1 MKKTVRLWERI
12 KGVSGAVL
20 RFPATTAFLVAA
32 GIVVAVSI
40 ATEEFYPRIL
50 WAYGVGAM
58 LCAALQVSWE
68 RFFQKVLSRILL
80 MAAGVL
86 LTGGY
91 YLIIRGAPEMSLELG
106 VRTSVALLA
115 LFFAFLWVPVIRS
128 KVSFNESFMVVFK
141 AFFHA
146 MLYAAVLFAG
156 CSLIITAIDQL
167 IVNIS
172 EKPMMYMADIV
183 YIVLMPVFFLSLI
196 PRYPGKDQEMLAD
209 EIKVSREEKIG
220 KAAACP
226 KFLEILLSY
235 IVIPL
240 TAVFT
245 LILILYIVRNIGGR
259 FWTDNLLEPMLV
271 SYAIVVILVYLLVS
285 RLTNKLAVL
294 YRRIFPKVLVPIV
307 LFQVAASIL
316 NLQNTGMTHTRYYVI
331 LFGIFAAVTG
341 ILLSI
346 LDVKRNGVVAA
357 LLIGFSLFSIIP
369 PMDAFTVSRV
379 SQTRQLEKILTVN
392 DMLKDDQVI
401 PNPEI
406 GDDVKRQ
413 IASTVQYLANMKY
426 TERITY
432 LPKDFDVYKDFSDV
446 FGFQAY
452 DYPKMERNKYVY
464 VSFNRSVSF
473 EVSGY
478 DVAVRGFIPNM
489 IQNGEKPETCRVV
502 WEGETYTLKPENQ
515 GGVYHMILK
524 DSKGDLLADFD
535 TSEVSDR
542 YRSFAVDKSAMTPE
556 EATFL
561 TENDRVRMA
570 FVVQEANLELSYEQ
584 ESYYTDYI
592 ILIDFK

>member
-1 MKKTVRLWERI
+1 MKKAVRLWERI
-12 KGVSGAVL
+12 KGVSGAVI
-20 RFPATTAFLVAA
+20 RFPATSAFLVAA

-68 RFFQKVLSRILL
+68 RFFQKVVSRLLL
-80 MAAGVL
+80 MAVGIL

-91 YLIIRGAPEMSLELG
+91 YLIIRSAPEMSLELG

-115 LFFAFLWVPVIRS
+115 LFFAFLWLPVIRS

-146 MLYAAVLFAG
+146 VLYAAVLFAG

-172 EKPMMYMADIV
+172 EKPMMYTADVV

-196 PRYPGKDQEMLAD
+196 PRYPGKDETILAD
-209 EIKVSREEKIG
+209 EVKVSREQKIG
-220 KAAACP
+220 QASACP

-245 LILILYIVRNIGGR
+245 LILLLYIVRNIGGR

-285 RLTNKLAVL
+285 RLTNKLAVF
-294 YRRIFPKVLVPIV
+294 YRRVFPKVLVPIV

-316 NLQNTGMTHTRYYVI
+316 NLQDTGMTHTRYYVI
-331 LFGIFAAVTG
+331 LFGIFAGVTG

-369 PMDAFTVSRV
+369 PLDAFTVSRV
-379 SQTRQLEKILTVN
+379 SQTRQLEKILTEN
-392 DMLKDDQVI
+392 DMLQDDKVV

-406 GDDVKRQ
+406 GDEVKRR
-413 IASTVQYLANMKY
+413 IVSAVQYLSDMKY
-426 TERITY
+426 AERITY
-432 LPKDFDVYKDFSDV
+432 LPKDFDVYQDFSNV
-446 FGFQAY
+446 FGFQVY
-452 DYPKMERNKYVY
+452 DYPEMERNKYIY

-473 EVSGY
+473 EIAGY
-478 DVAVRGFIPNM
+478 DVAVRGFIPNV
-489 IQNGEKPETCRVV
+489 IQNGEKPESSTII
-502 WEGETYTLKPENQ
+502 WNGETYTLKPENQ
-515 GGVYHMILK
+515 KGVYHMILK
-524 DSKGDLLADFD
+524 DSKGIVLADFD
-535 TSEVSDR
+535 TSEVFDR
-542 YRSFAVDKSAMTPE
+542 YRGYAVDKSAMTPE

-561 TENDRVRMA
+561 TENDKVKMA
-570 FVVQEANLELSYEQ
+570 FVVQEANLELSYGQ

-592 ILIDFK
+592 ILIHFK